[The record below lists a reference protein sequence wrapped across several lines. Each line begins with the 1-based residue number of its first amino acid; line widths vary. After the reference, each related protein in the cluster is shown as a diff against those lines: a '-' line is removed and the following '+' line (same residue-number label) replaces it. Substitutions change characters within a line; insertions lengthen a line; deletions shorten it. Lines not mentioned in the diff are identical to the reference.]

1 MSLHE
6 LVYVSLAE
14 HPMSEAELCELLT
27 QARAYNQ
34 AHGITGL
41 LVYRDRE
48 FMQLLEGEEAE
59 VAALFQHIERDRRH
73 LQVYRLWDG
82 PIAERSCRDWVMG
95 FAEPTDESFHALPD
109 GRRVVD
115 EGLFAAGRSSA
126 GKRILLHL
134 RGDLLR
140 RQADAV
146 ATAPSYRGTERRVG
160 GAPAQR

>member
-1 MSLHE
+1 MPLHE

-14 HPMSEAELCELLT
+14 HPMSDEELRQLLA
-27 QARAYNQ
+27 QARAHNV

-126 GKRILLHL
+126 GKRILLNL
-134 RGDLLR
+134 IGDLMS
-140 RQADAV
+140 RQVDV
-146 ATAPSYRGTERRVG
+146 AAAAPRASQTERRAG
-160 GAPAQR
+160 GAAAPH